1 MLLTTT
7 TLIFVLLSL
16 IVTLYLWKMK
26 WYYSYFKDRSIP
38 TPPFRFFFGHYK
50 TLWSVPFLSRQFE
63 KWTKEL
69 GSIYGLYEGTR
80 PVYVVSDVKF
90 LHEVF
95 VKQYSCFNSRR
106 LPFITRLSTG
116 NHIHLFAADGNRWRR
131 QRHII
136 NPTFT
141 NAKLKLMSP
150 LIENSIDTF
159 MKKIEK
165 QEEKEFNI
173 YESYKQV
180 TLDII
185 CKIHF
190 HYLFSSKSRFV

>member
-1 MLLTTT
+1 MLLVTTA
-7 TLIFVLLSL
+7 LIVLTLSL
-16 IVTLYLWKMK
+16 AVTLYLLKLQ

-50 TLWSVPFLSRQFE
+50 TLWSVPSLSRQFQ
-63 KWTKEL
+63 KWTKDF

-80 PVYVVSDVKF
+80 PVYVVSNVEF

-95 VKQYSCFNSRR
+95 VKQYSCFHSRR

-116 NHIHLFAADGNRWRR
+116 NYIHLFAADGNRWRR

-159 MKKIEK
+159 MTKIENK
-165 QEEKEFNI
+165 HEDQFNI
-173 YESYKQV
+173 YETYKQL
-180 TLDII
+180 TLDVI
-185 CKIHF
+185 CKITLNSSSIV
-190 HYLFSSKSRFV
+190 YLS